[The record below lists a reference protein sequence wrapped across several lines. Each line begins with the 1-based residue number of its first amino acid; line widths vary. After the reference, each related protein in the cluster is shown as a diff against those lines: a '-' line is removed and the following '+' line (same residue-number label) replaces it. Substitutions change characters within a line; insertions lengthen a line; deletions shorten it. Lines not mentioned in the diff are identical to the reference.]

1 MPGLIKNFGLEGHST
16 FKINAA
22 RRPKNLQAQAGTDDS
37 VDSLSD
43 KKAKHTGANER
54 FFVGHGVRA
63 N

>member
-22 RRPKNLQAQAGTDDS
+22 RRPKNLYAQAGTDDPF
-37 VDSLSD
+37 DSLSD
-43 KKAKHTGANER
+43 KRTNHARANER

-63 N
+63 D